1 MHDCWPISLKRSIQ
15 LCAPYLTNKPENL
28 LQWVQ
33 RRHQLVEM
41 LTAERNRL
49 RAMSGSARAD
59 IETHIDWLEKRLV
72 RLDEEL
78 ERLIADNPVWKISA
92 PCCTRFREFSI
103 PEVENSC
110 LYDALKTGTN
120 PNVGRELTLVDW
132 VWISGALIF
141 LALMCFCIVLLAN
154 QFATTPAQGIPVAAS
169 LRPLS
174 ESNREAHTQSVTTVT
189 PQESQYSGFVP
200 PSAQSSSDVPNEPT
214 KWTQSRSVTDKLAT
228 N

>member
-78 ERLIADNPVWKISA
+78 ERLIADNPVWKDLSTLLCSVPGVGPVVSA
-92 PCCTRFREFSI
+92 TLI
-103 PEVENSC
+103 ANLPE
-110 LYDALKTGTN
+110 LGN
-120 PNVGRELTLVDW
+120 P
-132 VWISGALIF
+132 IA
-141 LALMCFCIVLLAN
+141 
-154 QFATTPAQGIPVAAS
+154 
-169 LRPLS
+169 
-174 ESNREAHTQSVTTVT
+174 
-189 PQESQYSGFVP
+189 
-200 PSAQSSSDVPNEPT
+200 
-214 KWTQSRSVTDKLAT
+214 
-228 N
+228 

>member
-120 PNVGRELTLVDW
+120 PNVGRELTYG
-132 VWISGALIF
+132 STGCGFPAL
-141 LALMCFCIVLLAN
+141 
-154 QFATTPAQGIPVAAS
+154 
-169 LRPLS
+169 
-174 ESNREAHTQSVTTVT
+174 
-189 PQESQYSGFVP
+189 
-200 PSAQSSSDVPNEPT
+200 
-214 KWTQSRSVTDKLAT
+214 
-228 N
+228 